1 MTVDSMDYAKAF
13 IGVLAIVNPLGAI
26 PVFISLTRAKSHM
39 ERKRI
44 AGIAAVTVV
53 IILIISAWAGE
64 SILAFFGVTIP
75 ALRVGG
81 GLLIL
86 LMAIDMLH
94 SRMSGVRH
102 TEEEASVAED
112 KEDIAVVP
120 LAIPLMSGPG
130 AISLVIIDANQAA
143 AGWTERLLF
152 SACIVVVGMAVWLS
166 LRLAEQIGR
175 VIGVTGLNIATR
187 IMGLLLAAIGVQF
200 IAQGAG
206 RLFPGLL
213 G

>member
-26 PVFISLTRAKSHM
+26 PVFISLTRAKSHL
-39 ERKRI
+39 ERKRT

-64 SILAFFGVTIP
+64 LILGFFGVTIP

-102 TEEEASVAED
+102 TEEEAGIAAD
-112 KEDIAVVP
+112 KEDVAVVP

-143 AGWTERLLF
+143 GGWIERLLF
-152 SACIVVVGMAVWLS
+152 SACIVVVGVAVWLS
-166 LRLAEQIGR
+166 LRLAEEIGR
-175 VIGVTGLNIATR
+175 TIGVTGLNIATR

-206 RLFPGLL
+206 RLFPGLM